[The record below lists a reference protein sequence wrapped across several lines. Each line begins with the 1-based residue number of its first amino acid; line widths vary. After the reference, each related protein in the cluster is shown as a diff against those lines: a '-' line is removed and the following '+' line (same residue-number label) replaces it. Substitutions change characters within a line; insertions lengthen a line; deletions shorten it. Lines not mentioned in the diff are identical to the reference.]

1 MNCMCMPEET
11 GMQAPASPDDDNGAT
26 ELHRAC
32 ALIAALPVN
41 VDMSDAD
48 LRGAMASLVRIFS
61 ARNEMDRTYLPLPA
75 GSQVTAT
82 ECMLT
87 VSALLR
93 SLNLQ
98 LFELGMWQSFTGRH

>member
-1 MNCMCMPEET
+1 M
-11 GMQAPASPDDDNGAT
+11 
-26 ELHRAC
+26 
-32 ALIAALPVN
+32 N

-48 LRGAMASLVRIFS
+48 LRGAMASLVRIFA
-61 ARNEMDRTYLPLPA
+61 ARNEMDRSYLPLPQ
-75 GSQVTAT
+75 GTSVTAT